1 MTDEE
6 IMRRK
11 DIPRAKKQYS
21 LRVELVK
28 KVQHEAIDIGCFDS
42 AVIEKAL
49 ELYFATDDKV
59 RRHTA
64 HNVLQ
69 KEKAQAIAK

>member
-1 MTDEE
+1 MIDEA

-49 ELYFATDDKV
+49 EFYFA
-59 RRHTA
+59 
-64 HNVLQ
+64 Q
-69 KEKAQAIAK
+69 KEKAQV